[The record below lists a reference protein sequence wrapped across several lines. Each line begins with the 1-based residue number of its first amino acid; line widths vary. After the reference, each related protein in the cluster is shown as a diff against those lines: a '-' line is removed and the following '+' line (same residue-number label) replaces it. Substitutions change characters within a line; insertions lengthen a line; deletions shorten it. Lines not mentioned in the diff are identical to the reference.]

1 MNGNEIAGL
10 DALALSAAI
19 RARQVSCREVM
30 QAFLDRI
37 DRLNPKFNAIVSLQP
52 AESLLAQADER
63 DAQLARGE
71 WMGWMHGFPQ
81 AVKDL
86 AWTRGIPTT
95 FGSPLFRDFVPP
107 EDSLVVERARRA
119 GAILVGKTNTPE
131 FGLGSQTYNTV
142 FGATANAYDPAKCAG
157 GSSGG
162 AAVALALRML
172 PVADGSDMGGS
183 LRNPAAFN
191 NVFGLR
197 PSAGRVPKYPAVETF
212 IEQLG
217 TEGPMGRTVAD
228 LAMLLSV
235 QAGHDRRAPLSLA
248 EDASVFAEPLAR
260 DFAGV
265 RVGWLG
271 DLGGHLPFEDGVLAL
286 CRDGLKALEAVGC
299 IVEEIP
305 LGFAPERLWDMW
317 LALRSCVVSGAQQ
330 ANYADP
336 ARRALMKPELVWEV
350 ENGLRT
356 SALDVYRAS
365 VERTAWYRHV
375 CALFERFDFLV
386 LPSAQVFPFDIATH
400 WPREVAGRT
409 MDTYH
414 RWMEV
419 VIGPTL
425 AGVPA
430 LNVPAGFGANGLPM
444 GMQLIGPPRGDLA
457 VLQLGH
463 AYEQATRWVRRAPPP
478 AAGILSASAAAC

>member
-1 MNGNEIAGL
+1 MTPSEILAL
-10 DALALSAAI
+10 DACALSSAI
-19 RARQVSCREVM
+19 RTRALSCRELM
-30 QAFLDRI
+30 QATLERI
-37 DRLNPKFNAIVSLQP
+37 ERLNPEWNAVVSLQP
-52 AESLLAQADER
+52 AEDLLAQADAR
-63 DAQLARGE
+63 DAQLARGQ
-71 WMGWMHGFPQ
+71 WLGWMHGFPQ

-86 AWTRGIPTT
+86 AFTKGIRTT
-95 FGSPLFRDFVPP
+95 MGSPLLQDFVPQ
-107 EDSLVVERARRA
+107 EDSIVVERARRA
-119 GAILVGKTNTPE
+119 GAIIIGKTNVPE
-131 FGLGSQTYNTV
+131 FGLGSQTYNAV
-142 FGATANAYDPAKCAG
+142 FGATANAWDPTKCAG

-183 LRNPAAFN
+183 LRNPAAYN

-197 PSAGRVPKYPAVETF
+197 PSAGRVPKFPAVESF

-217 TEGPMGRTVAD
+217 TEGPMARTVTD

-235 QAGHDRRAPLSLA
+235 QAGHDPRAPLSLA
-248 EDASVFAEPLAR
+248 EDPSVFAQPLAR
-260 DFAGV
+260 DCRGL
-265 RVGWLG
+265 RIGWLG
-271 DLGGHLPFEDGVLAL
+271 DLDGHLPFEDGVLAL
-286 CRDGLKALEAVGC
+286 CGQGLRALEAVGC
-299 IVEEIP
+299 AVDETP
-305 LGFAPERLWDMW
+305 LGFAPERLWAMW
-317 LALRSCVVSGAQQ
+317 LTLRSCLVSGAQQ
-330 ANYADP
+330 ANHADP
-336 ARRALMKPELVWEV
+336 ARRARMKPEAVWEV

-375 CALFERFDFLV
+375 LGLFERFDFLA
-386 LPSAQVFPFDIATH
+386 LPAAQVFPFDLSTP
-400 WPREVAGRT
+400 WPREVGGRT

-430 LNVPAGFGANGLPM
+430 ISVPVGFDARGLPM

-457 VLQLGH
+457 LLQLAH
-463 AYEQATRWVRRAPPP
+463 AYEQAAPWVGEAPG
-478 AAGILSASAAAC
+478 AVRG